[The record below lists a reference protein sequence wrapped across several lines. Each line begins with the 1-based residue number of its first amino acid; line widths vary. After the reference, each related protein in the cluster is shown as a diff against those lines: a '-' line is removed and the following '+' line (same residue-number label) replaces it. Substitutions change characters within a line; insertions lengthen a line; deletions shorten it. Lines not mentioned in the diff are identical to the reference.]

1 MKYLG
6 TFLVGLSLAQDNFW
20 IGHGLFI
27 IGMGLIALKL
37 MMEPW
42 PEEGG
47 ETDEQD

>member
-20 IGHGLFI
+20 VGHGLFI
-27 IGMGLIALKL
+27 IGMGLVALKL

-42 PEEGG
+42 PEGG
-47 ETDEQD
+47 ETDDE

>member
-6 TFLVGLSLAQDNFW
+6 TFLTGLSLAQHNFW

-42 PEEGG
+42 PEGG
-47 ETDEQD
+47 EDDE